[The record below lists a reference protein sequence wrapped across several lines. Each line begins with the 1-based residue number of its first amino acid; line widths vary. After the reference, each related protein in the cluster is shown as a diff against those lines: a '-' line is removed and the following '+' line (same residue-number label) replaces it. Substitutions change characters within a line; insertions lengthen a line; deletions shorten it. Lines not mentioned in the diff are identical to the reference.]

1 MKYSAQYISEIGRK
15 TGLDAVNLE
24 KVLRLKE
31 VLKEFARHPFLP
43 GKLVLK
49 GGTAINLFL
58 FSLPRLSVDIDLN
71 YVGQVERDGMREE
84 RPEVERAVGQVCSGL
99 GYQLQPGVNDH
110 ALLEY
115 HLGFTNHAGRRDHV
129 QVEINFLMRVCAL
142 PPATRE
148 AARLADE
155 SQCRFPVL
163 ATEELMAGKLKAMI
177 ERGHPRDVYD
187 LYQFARA
194 RVRHDAE
201 LLRKFTVLF
210 ASTLN
215 RDLREY
221 KPARYTRIDQTDIQR
236 LLYPLLPANERPNKE
251 EMVDAIMPLLAP
263 VLDYQKEKA
272 YLDAM
277 AVGRYQPDL
286 LFAEFPQIVERLA
299 RHPALLWKASNV
311 ADYLS
316 RKKTGPRGPE

>member
-1 MKYSAQYISEIGRK
+1 M
-15 TGLDAVNLE
+15 
-24 KVLRLKE
+24 
-31 VLKEFARHPFLP
+31 
-43 GKLVLK
+43 
-49 GGTAINLFL
+49 
-58 FSLPRLSVDIDLN
+58 PR
-71 YVGQVERDGMREE
+71 
-84 RPEVERAVGQVCSGL
+84 
-99 GYQLQPGVNDH
+99 
-110 ALLEY
+110 
-115 HLGFTNHAGRRDHV
+115 
-129 QVEINFLMRVCAL
+129 
-142 PPATRE
+142 
-148 AARLADE
+148 
-155 SQCRFPVL
+155 
-163 ATEELMAGKLKAMI
+163 LMAGKLKAMI

-221 KPARYTRIDQTDIQR
+221 KPERYTRIDQTDIQR